1 MYRVVV
7 GNTQPSHLN
16 SRTRRAAIVP
26 KHIVPGY
33 NSAGH
38 DPLPHQN
45 HLRHLRA
52 SGVKRQARDLRRKCP
67 EPDRQYPNVWDL
79 NLEPWRDCASRP

>member
-7 GNTQPSHLN
+7 GNTQPGHLN

-38 DPLPHQN
+38 DPLTKITFGEM
-45 HLRHLRA
+45 RA
-52 SGVKRQARDLRRKCP
+52 SGVRDVLIYRRDHRCSHHITISA
-67 EPDRQYPNVWDL
+67 DR
-79 NLEPWRDCASRP
+79 